1 MSEPELKNSE
11 VPAEIERLPGDRN
24 PGCLVLALV
33 WVAGCVVFTLFTRVQ
48 LATSLIAS
56 IPLIM
61 AVTQWTQS
69 HTLLARNYTALN
81 ENHPVYD
88 LIFQSGIKKS
98 LKLYISTPEFS
109 HAPIIKEKDGNV
121 FLSHATFDHLEPSEV
136 ALLIEAECFEV
147 ETPKWL
153 NVGFGFVAPGFLIMS
168 LVLRSLNDFW
178 TYVIGSFAIAV
189 AIGLFSFMF
198 FRTKRELIN
207 HFSIDNRAAKILEFQ
222 ERVSRLSSPTDKPK
236 DSVFDSIDKAIQ
248 RSSLKKAALVAQ
260 KENF

>member
-1 MSEPELKNSE
+1 MNPKQPD
-11 VPAEIERLPGDRN
+11 VQVERLPGDRN
-24 PGCLVLALV
+24 PGCFILALV
-33 WVAGCVVFTLFTRVQ
+33 WIGGCFVFTLFTRVQ

-56 IPLIM
+56 LPLIM

-69 HTLLARNYTALN
+69 HKLLKRNYTALN

-88 LIFQSGIKKS
+88 LIPQSGIKKS
-98 LKLYISTPEFS
+98 LKLYVSTPEFS
-109 HAPIIKEKDGNV
+109 HAPIIKEKDGKV

-147 ETPKWL
+147 ETPKWF
-153 NVGFGFVAPGFLIMS
+153 NVVFGFVAVGFLIIS
-168 LVLRSLNDFW
+168 FLLRLLNDFW
-178 TYVIGSFAIAV
+178 TYAIGSFAIAV
-189 AIGLFSFMF
+189 VIGLFGFMF

-207 HFSIDNRAAKILEFQ
+207 HFSIDNRAARILEFQ

-236 DSVFDSIDKAIQ
+236 DSVFDSIDKAVQ

-260 KENF
+260 KKNS